1 MTKHVY
7 VFLILFVSSCAS
19 IDTESPYAEFFR
31 GIGSY
36 FFDRKQEVSDEFI
49 ESFPYSFAI
58 VTVGRSPEYRLVLV
72 DIEDNTYEWISA
84 DYVRIFTKNG
94 RIVKTFGLQ
103 HDIEYRNFADITT
116 KPVISQSMIVDY
128 FEPPLYSVMIEAN
141 YSYDG
146 DVVIEDIL
154 SSALGWRGQNKYK
167 ISKTGDVIETEQ
179 MIHPFLP
186 VIKMKFY
193 PKKNSAK

>member
-1 MTKHVY
+1 MFTY
-7 VFLILFVSSCAS
+7 FLFYSYPSCAS

-36 FFDRKQEVSDEFI
+36 FFDRKQEVSYEFI

-58 VTVGRSPEYRLVLV
+58 VTTGRSPEYRLVLV

-103 HDIEYRNFADITT
+103 HDIEYRSFADIST
-116 KPVISQSMIVDY
+116 KPVTNQSMIVDY
-128 FEPPLYSVMIEAN
+128 FEPLLYNVIIEAN

-146 DVVIEDIL
+146 Y
-154 SSALGWRGQNKYK
+154 GY
-167 ISKTGDVIETEQ
+167 
-179 MIHPFLP
+179 
-186 VIKMKFY
+186 
-193 PKKNSAK
+193 

>member
-1 MTKHVY
+1 MY
-7 VFLILFVSSCAS
+7 FLFYLYPVVLQ

-154 SSALGWRGQNKYK
+154 SSALGWKEDKTNTKFQKQEMLLK
-167 ISKTGDVIETEQ
+167 LSK
-179 MIHPFLP
+179 
-186 VIKMKFY
+186 
-193 PKKNSAK
+193 